1 LPDPREEAEMD
12 NPKITKLK
20 NEISITRKKI
30 ADLTAKLREMER
42 KVTILENEEIVAAF
56 RSEKISDAELS
67 ELMLSIRKKGS
78 DKKAVRNNEM
88 EDTNNGIES
97 EQ

>member
-1 LPDPREEAEMD
+1 MD

>member
-1 LPDPREEAEMD
+1 MD

-20 NEISITRKKI
+20 NEISNTKKKI

-42 KVTILENEEIVAAF
+42 KITILENEEIVAAF
-56 RSEKISDAELS
+56 RSEKISDMELS
-67 ELMLSIRKKGS
+67 KLMLSIRNKGS
-78 DKKAVRNNEM
+78 DIKQVQNNEM
-88 EDTNNGIES
+88 EDTNFGTES